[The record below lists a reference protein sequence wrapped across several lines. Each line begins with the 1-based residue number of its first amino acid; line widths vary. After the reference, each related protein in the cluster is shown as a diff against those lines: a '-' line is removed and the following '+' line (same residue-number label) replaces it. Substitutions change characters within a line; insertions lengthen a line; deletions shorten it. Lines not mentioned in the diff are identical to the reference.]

1 MRNFQ
6 QRTIHKSISCT
17 GIGLHSGAMVR
28 LSLHPAPEDAGIVF
42 IRTDLPG
49 RPSIRACLRNVA
61 HTRLATTLGS
71 DGVCVSTVEH
81 LLSALMGL
89 GVDNVRVEL
98 SGAEVPIMD
107 GSSQPFVHLLKT
119 AGIRSQ
125 DKFKKFIVVKKELT
139 VEEDDKFVTVI
150 PDKEFSIDYMI
161 KFEHPLIQSQ
171 GLTFRFSDL
180 GYERELS
187 PARTFGFLHEVEH
200 LKKTGFARGGSL
212 SNAVVVDRFNVLNQD
227 GLRFED
233 EFIRHKVLDFIGDV
247 SLLGAPL
254 IGRFTACKSGHSLNH
269 ALLNKLFKTPGAW
282 ESVEISSPEQCEQ
295 KQIYAP
301 IWGQLHPVERG
312 LAAA

>member
-1 MRNFQ
+1 
-6 QRTIHKSISCT
+6 
-17 GIGLHSGAMVR
+17 MVR
-28 LSLHPAPEDAGIVF
+28 LSLHPAPEDAGITF

-49 RPSIRACLRNVA
+49 RPGIKAGLENVA
-61 HTRLATTLGS
+61 YTRLATTLGK
-71 DGVCVSTVEH
+71 DGVTVSTVEH

-89 GVDNVRVEL
+89 GVDNIRVEL

-125 DKFKKFIVVKKELT
+125 GKLKKFIRVKKNLT
-139 VEEDDKFVTVI
+139 VEDGDKYVSVS
-150 PDKEFSIDYMI
+150 PDKEFSIDYLI
-161 KFEHPLIQSQ
+161 KFEHPLIRSQ
-171 GLTFRFSDL
+171 GYKFRFSDM

-187 PARTFGFLHEVEH
+187 PARTFGFLHEVDH

-212 SNAVVVDRFNVLNQD
+212 SNVVVVDRFNVLNQD

-254 IGRFTACKSGHSLNH
+254 IGRFSACKSGHSLNH
-269 ALLNKLFKTPGAW
+269 ALLNKLCKSPETW
-282 ESVEISSPEQCEQ
+282 ELVEVSSPEEYEE
-295 KQIYAP
+295 KDIFIP
-301 IWGQLHPVERG
+301 GWGPLQPVERG
-312 LAAA
+312 WAAV